1 MFGDRPRC
9 TVGMRAQHHPGHQE
23 HDRQCLQ
30 QRGPALLPGKRV
42 EQRELS
48 DIAELDPARFDEAV
62 RGRFYRPVKH
72 QITARIDADVLD
84 WLKSEGKGYQSR
96 LNAILR
102 REMLAASAR
111 RKKA

>member
-1 MFGDRPRC
+1 MKTKTVSHTIATLPDLSEEARARLLALRDRPE
-9 TVGMRAQHHPGHQE
+9 TE
-23 HDRQCLQ
+23 ND
-30 QRGPALLPGKRV
+30 
-42 EQRELS
+42 LS
-48 DIAELDPARFDEAV
+48 DIAEMEPARFDDAV
-62 RGRFYRPVKH
+62 RGRFYRPVKQ

-84 WLKSEGKGYQSR
+84 WLKSGGKGYQSR

>member
-1 MFGDRPRC
+1 MK
-9 TVGMRAQHHPGHQE
+9 Q
-23 HDRQCLQ
+23 
-30 QRGPALLPGKRV
+30 
-42 EQRELS
+42 
-48 DIAELDPARFDEAV
+48 
-62 RGRFYRPVKH
+62 

-84 WLKSEGKGYQSR
+84 WLKSGGKGYQSR

>member
-1 MFGDRPRC
+1 MKTKTVSHTIATLPDLSEEARARLLALRDRPE
-9 TVGMRAQHHPGHQE
+9 TE
-23 HDRQCLQ
+23 ND
-30 QRGPALLPGKRV
+30 
-42 EQRELS
+42 LS
-48 DIAELDPARFDEAV
+48 DIEEMEPARFNDAV
-62 RGRFYRPVKH
+62 RGRFYRPVKQ

-84 WLKSEGKGYQSR
+84 WLKSGGKGYQSR